1 MWTFNN
7 CKIEVVN
14 GFTYVGLCFTNRLS
28 MYQNTICMSCTDA
41 ILGDLGRYPMYICA
55 VKRCLKYWL
64 RLLKMPGHRYDNIGY
79 NNCVSGIRVHWYQNG
94 FGYIW

>member
-1 MWTFNN
+1 
-7 CKIEVVN
+7 
-14 GFTYVGLCFTNRLS
+14 
-28 MYQNTICMSCTDA
+28 MSCTDA